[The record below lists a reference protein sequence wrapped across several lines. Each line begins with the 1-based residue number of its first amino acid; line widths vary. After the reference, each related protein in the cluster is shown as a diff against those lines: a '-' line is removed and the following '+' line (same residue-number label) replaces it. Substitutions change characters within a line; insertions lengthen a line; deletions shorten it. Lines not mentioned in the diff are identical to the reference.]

1 MKVLTVK
8 KDSLHLVSDED
19 LVMSKILEKI
29 ISKAEKDWDVGN
41 VSPAFSIS
49 NKAILWLKKVDK

>member
-19 LVMSKILEKI
+19 RVMSKKLEKI
-29 ISKAEKDWDVGN
+29 ISKAEKDLDVGSI
-41 VSPAFSIS
+41 SPAFSIS
-49 NKAILWLKKVDK
+49 NKAISWLKKVDK